1 MERINFETA
10 PEFEKDLKKLKKRYR
25 SIVDDLEVVK
35 KAAIGI
41 YHINGIDNNSI
52 FPILSYRNSEVI
64 SYKVKKFASKSFKGK
79 GAKSGLRLIYIF
91 LPKENR
97 IILVEIYYKGNKPDE
112 DKERLGTTTN
122 NSQNNIKQLLIP
134 KINKSLLFIYI

>member
-112 DKERLGTTTN
+112 DKERLGYYY
-122 NSQNNIKQLLIP
+122 KQFSEQYKATP
-134 KINKSLLFIYI
+134 NT